1 MSPEQAAGGRV
12 LDVRA
17 DLYSL
22 GATLYELLTGLPA
35 FDGADRQELL
45 RRIAHDEPTRPRRID
60 PAIPHDLETV
70 VGKAMAK
77 EPERRYATARELADD
92 LGRFLDDRPILA
104 RRPGPIDRLRRW
116 SRRHK
121 RATAAALALL
131 VFVSLASAG
140 GMARLWEEQRRT
152 RTALD
157 AARQARRRER
167 QALIFTFTA
176 SDQVAARALARIA
189 STGTPQAPAEAR
201 DDEEFCGKA
210 LGYYLEIADR
220 YRDDAEMSAVVAAA
234 DHRIGFIRMILKV
247 PGAEEAYRRSIA
259 RYERLVAAAPESREL
274 AEALALAHYDLSL
287 LLRTTGP
294 PESAL
299 DCFPPL
305 LALRQRLAVAFP
317 DETANLVSLAY
328 MRVEYCGLL
337 EDAGRPAEAG
347 EVRRQFRED
356 SLPILRRAPGPAGL
370 RNRLAWQ
377 LSWRPG
383 SASQNA
389 TLAVELAEG
398 AVALDPTDGAYRNTL
413 GVAYYRAGDPKAAAA
428 ALEKSMALRSGGD
441 PYDWLPLAIALRQ
454 LGDPAASRRW
464 YERSLGWIRANAS
477 RNDELLR
484 FRDEAARLL
493 GPGKP
498 PAPGNGGD
506 AGLIK

>member
-1 MSPEQAAGGRV
+1 
-12 LDVRA
+12 
-17 DLYSL
+17 
-22 GATLYELLTGLPA
+22 LLTGRPA

-45 RRIAHDEPTRPRRID
+45 RRIAHDEPTQPRRID

-152 RTALD
+152 RAALD
-157 AARQARRRER
+157 TARQARRRER

-189 STGTPQAPAEAR
+189 STGTAEAR

-210 LGYYLEIADR
+210 LDYYLEIADR
-220 YRDDAEMSAVVAAA
+220 YRDDDEMSAVVAAA
-234 DHRIGFIRMILKV
+234 DHRIGFIRMILEV
-247 PGAEEAYRRSIA
+247 PGAEGAYRRSIA
-259 RYERLVAAAPESREL
+259 RYERLVAAASESREL
-274 AEALALAHYDLSL
+274 AESLALTHYDLSL

-305 LALRQRLAVAFP
+305 LALRQRLAVVFP
-317 DETANLVSLAY
+317 DETSNLVSLAY
-328 MRVEYCGLL
+328 MRAEYCGLL
-337 EDAGRPAEAG
+337 EEAGRSAEAG
-347 EVRRQFRED
+347 EVRRQFREG
-356 SLPILRRAPGPAGL
+356 SLPIFRRAPGPAGL

-377 LSWRPG
+377 LCWRPG

-389 TLAVELAEG
+389 ILAVELAEG
-398 AVALDPTDGAYRNTL
+398 AVALDPTAGAYRNTL

-428 ALEKSMALRSGGD
+428 LEESMALRSGGD
-441 PYDWLPLAIALRQ
+441 PYDWLPLAMALRR

-484 FRDEAARLL
+484 FRDEAARLM
-493 GPGKP
+493 GPGKS
-498 PAPGNGGD
+498 AASETGGD
-506 AGLIK
+506 VGLIE